1 MGTDFLDELGE
12 TLTRTAKGLGE
23 KAESFYETQKIRN
36 KIASESRIIDKIMAD
51 LGNILYRKYQDGETL
66 DAEQKTLCE
75 QIHQHMERIVRY
87 KELLADRK
95 GQKICSCCER
105 SIDQDV
111 AFCPYCGTACTSQEE
126 EKPAEAVEAEA
137 VETEVVEAE
146 EAVETVEAEE
156 TNREE

>member
-12 TLTRTAKGLGE
+12 TLTRTARGIGE

-51 LGNILYRKYQDGETL
+51 LGNILYRKYQDGEAL

-75 QIHQHMERIVRY
+75 QIDQHMERIARY
-87 KELLADRK
+87 KDALADRK

-105 SIDQDV
+105 SMDQDAV
-111 AFCPYCGTACTSQEE
+111 FCPYCGTACTVQEE
-126 EKPAEAVEAEA
+126 EKPEEVDAEVEI
-137 VETEVVEAE
+137 
-146 EAVETVEAEE
+146 EE
-156 TNREE
+156 TDIEE